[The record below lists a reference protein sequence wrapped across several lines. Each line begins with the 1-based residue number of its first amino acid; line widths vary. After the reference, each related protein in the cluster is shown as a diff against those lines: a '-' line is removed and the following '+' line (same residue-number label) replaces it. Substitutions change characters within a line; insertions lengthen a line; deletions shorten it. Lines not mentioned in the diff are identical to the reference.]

1 MTNGEALR
9 SLRFRGPRSDCKPR
23 VSLVFARS
31 VPLTPALSLREREH
45 HRQCIRQPEPLGVIA
60 TRSLVLLSLRERAGV
75 RGNGPW
81 KVQTAGVLHLAP
93 KFQNVTAI
101 GQSGN
106 IFLLLQPWDRSQR
119 RCRRRQSLP
128 DRG

>member
-1 MTNGEALR
+1 MNRNVRECFSDFVIRKAIAKVAPLWYSHAL
-9 SLRFRGPRSDCKPR
+9 F
-23 VSLVFARS
+23 
-31 VPLTPALSLREREH
+31 PLTPALSLREREH
-45 HRQCIRQPEPLGVIA
+45 HRQCIRQPEPLGVVA

-106 IFLLLQPWDRSQR
+106 IFLLL
-119 RCRRRQSLP
+119 
-128 DRG
+128 